1 MNDIL
6 AFLRECLGI
15 FSVFMVFIFNHKSL
29 NEHEQLRVGLFLFIN
44 TCGRVF
50 TAPILLFYT
59 LKLSEK
65 LCSKIA
71 PITGCLCSTVTV
83 NSAFT
88 VICPIAIA
96 YSMEQI
102 IKTVCL
108 CVCVSVCVHSHAHI
122 YWWIFTKIGTDVKTP
137 KSKNVF
143 VGGKHRTTL
152 SPFCPQNPILG

>member
-15 FSVFMVFIFNHKSL
+15 FSMFMVFIFNHKSL

-102 IKTVCL
+102 MKPVCL
-108 CVCVSVCVHSHAHI
+108 CSCASLCACTLTLA
-122 YWWIFTKIGTDVKTP
+122 FL
-137 KSKNVF
+137 
-143 VGGKHRTTL
+143 GGF
-152 SPFCPQNPILG
+152 SPILAQRYKNPTSSLGVNIAPLFPLPPNPPF